1 MARARNPGLVEEKLL
16 LLVDRQFG
24 LSAARDVTAM
34 RYSSPPLPA
43 GDTLPDPQG
52 CLKPQAVPSPL
63 YTYLGESVIYK
74 SGTARD

>member
-16 LLVDRQFG
+16 LLVGRQFG
-24 LSAARDVTAM
+24 LSAAHVTAM

-52 CLKPQAVPSPL
+52 CLKPQAVLSPL